1 MIILENTSETKLRI
15 IKTPIYQIN
24 NKTIVGDITNS
35 FGPINYSS
43 SNIIAIPIKVKN
55 IKIDIPYRI

>member
-1 MIILENTSETKLRI
+1 MIILENTSENVLRI
-15 IKTPIYQIN
+15 IRTLIYQ
-24 NKTIVGDITNS
+24 KKSRTIVGDIINS

-55 IKIDIPYRI
+55 KIIDIPYRI